1 MSTMFFDDLEAV
13 KIATTMEQSG
23 LDFYTRAAERT
34 RDPHVK
40 KMFLHLAGEERQHLA
55 LFEELQKKLQAE
67 PRNPNG
73 VEDDETTAYVQ
84 HLVESH
90 VFSAAGTPARL
101 LAEAADDI
109 AALAV
114 GIRAE
119 RDALLFYQEMLAF
132 TDSQAASAAFER
144 IIEEERLHLAALAE
158 TSQRCH
164 ELHG

>member
-1 MSTMFFDDLEAV
+1 MSSMFFDDLEAV
-13 KIATTMEQSG
+13 KIATAMERNG
-23 LDFYTRAAERT
+23 LDFYVRATART
-34 RDPHVK
+34 RDPNVK
-40 KMFLHLAGEERQHLA
+40 KMFLRLGDEERNHIT
-55 LFEELQKKLQAE
+55 LFEDLQKKLQAAP
-67 PRNPNG
+67 PRPG
-73 VEDDETTAYVQ
+73 AADDDETAAYVQ

-90 VFSAAGTPARL
+90 VFSETGTPARL

-119 RDALLFYQEMLAF
+119 RDALLFYQEMLQF
-132 TDSQAASAAFER
+132 TDSQAARAAFEQ
-144 IIEEERLHLAALAE
+144 IIAEERKHLAALAE